1 MKLDFNK
8 TGSVPMVDVRKCYSA
23 KKHPLVLAGN
33 SHEQT
38 NNPKSVTMEV
48 ILLAEIADPETG
60 WKYKPFSY
68 FLRLELLKGNFLHL
82 RTFK

>member
-8 TGSVPMVDVRKCYSA
+8 TGSVPMVDVRKCYCA

-38 NNPKSVTMEV
+38 NKQKSVTMEV

-60 WKYKPFSY
+60 WKYRLFSY
-68 FLRLELLKGNFLHL
+68 WLKLKLLKGNILHL
-82 RTFK
+82 RT

>member
-8 TGSVPMVDVRKCYSA
+8 TGSVPMVDVRKCYCA

-38 NNPKSVTMEV
+38 NKQIKISNYRSNLVSRDSRSRNWLV
-48 ILLAEIADPETG
+48 IKL
-60 WKYKPFSY
+60 FSY
-68 FLRLELLKGNFLHL
+68 LLRLELLKGELF
-82 RTFK
+82 FI